1 MSRWWEVCCYRLVN
15 NTCISFFSA
24 EVKIGGMST
33 EYVNQMIQK
42 VKGTGM
48 PNM

>member
-1 MSRWWEVCCYRLVN
+1 MILLFCFFLV
-15 NTCISFFSA
+15 A
-24 EVKIGGMST
+24 EVKIGGLST

-48 PNM
+48 PNT

>member
-1 MSRWWEVCCYRLVN
+1 MCVVIACLITLVFYF
-15 NTCISFFSA
+15 IST

>member
-1 MSRWWEVCCYRLVN
+1 MIVILFFFLLVCV
-15 NTCISFFSA
+15 IVA

-42 VKGTGM
+42 VKGAGL